1 MRSFSRTVPA
11 SEEKEEEEEDAD
23 TTDHRK
29 FLLMKPTK

>member
-11 SEEKEEEEEDAD
+11 SEEDEEEEDAD